1 MNEKTFL
8 PGTIGERLS
17 DLCTAAG
24 ITIKELSEKTG
35 LEYSTLSR
43 IKNDRNQ
50 KVAHEVVLKLA
61 RFFNVSADFLLG
73 LTDIP
78 DKKNYTAEE
87 LGLSADAVKNLYTG
101 AVDNRVADLLL
112 SNPEFATLT
121 AMLADYFDENQAS
134 VIAVQNQVHQST
146 ADLMLRISR
155 TRKDLRTP
163 AGIEAKKAL
172 AQRQP
177 LYKTEL
183 AQLETQFSKTIKAI
197 KKDLP
202 SHLEEKKKLTKEI
215 FDQMI
220 RDLTKGGEAAEILA
234 VTKEEIIESI
244 VSRLDGLDIA
254 EEDKDTL
261 RKALLPVFSG
271 NGVRDG

>member
-1 MNEKTFL
+1 MTNVGDEFL
-8 PGTIGERLS
+8 QQVTCGE
-17 DLCTAAG
+17 THV
-24 ITIKELSEKTG
+24 TG
-35 LEYSTLSR
+35 GGSVR
-43 IKNDRNQ
+43 
-50 KVAHEVVLKLA
+50 
-61 RFFNVSADFLLG
+61 
-73 LTDIP
+73 
-78 DKKNYTAEE
+78 TAEPGI
-87 LGLSADAVKNLYTG
+87 LQDVF
-101 AVDNRVADLLL
+101 VD
-112 SNPEFATLT
+112 
-121 AMLADYFDENQAS
+121 
-134 VIAVQNQVHQST
+134 HQ

-155 TRKDLRTP
+155 TQKALRKP

-183 AQLETQFSKTIKAI
+183 AQMETQFSKTIKAI

-202 SHLEEKKKLTKEI
+202 SHWEEKKKLTKEI

-220 RDLTKGGEAAEILA
+220 RDLTKGGEAAKILA

-244 VSRLDGLDIA
+244 ISRLDGLDIA

>member
-1 MNEKTFL
+1 MNERTFL
-8 PGTIGERLS
+8 PGTIGQRLS

-24 ITIKELSEKTG
+24 ITTKELSEKTD

-43 IKNDRNQ
+43 IKNDKNQ

-61 RFFNVSADFLLG
+61 RFFNVSTDFLLG

-112 SNPEFATLT
+112 SSPEFATLT
-121 AMLADYFDENQAS
+121 AMLADYFDENKAS
-134 VIAVQNQVHQST
+134 VIAVQNQIHQST

-155 TRKDLRTP
+155 TQQALRKP
-163 AGIEAKKAL
+163 AGVEAKKAL

-183 AQLETQFSKTIKAI
+183 AQLETQFSKTIKGI

-202 SHLEEKKKLTKEI
+202 SHLEEKKKLTKEM

-220 RDLTKGGEAAEILA
+220 RDLTKDGEAAVILA
-234 VTKEEIIESI
+234 VTKEEIIDSI
-244 VSRLDGLDIA
+244 VSRLDGLDITEA
-254 EEDKDTL
+254 DKETL

>member
-8 PGTIGERLS
+8 PGTIGQRLS

-24 ITIKELSEKTG
+24 ITIKELSEKTC

-43 IKNDRNQ
+43 IKNDKNQ

-73 LTDIP
+73 LTNIP
-78 DKKNYTAEE
+78 DMKNYTAEE

-101 AVDNRVADLLL
+101 VVDNRVADLLL
-112 SNPEFATLT
+112 SSPEFATLT

-134 VIAVQNQVHQST
+134 VIAVQNQIYQST

-155 TRKDLRTP
+155 TQKALRKP

-183 AQLETQFSKTIKAI
+183 AQMETQFSKTIKAI

-234 VTKEEIIESI
+234 VTKGEIIDSI

>member
-1 MNEKTFL
+1 M
-8 PGTIGERLS
+8 
-17 DLCTAAG
+17 AAG

-43 IKNDRNQ
+43 IKNDKNQ

-73 LTDIP
+73 LTNIP
-78 DKKNYTAEE
+78 DMKNYTAEE
-87 LGLSADAVKNLYTG
+87 LGLSTDAVKNLYTG
-101 AVDNRVADLLL
+101 VVDNRVADLLL
-112 SNPEFATLT
+112 SSPEFATLT

-134 VIAVQNQVHQST
+134 VIAVQNQIYQST

-155 TRKDLRTP
+155 TQKALRKP

-183 AQLETQFSKTIKAI
+183 AQMETQFSKTIKAI

-202 SHLEEKKKLTKEI
+202 SHWEEKKKLTKEI

-234 VTKEEIIESI
+234 VTKGEIIDSI

>member
-8 PGTIGERLS
+8 PGTIGQRLS

-24 ITIKELSEKTG
+24 ITVKELSENTG

-43 IKNDRNQ
+43 IRNDKNQ
-50 KVAHEVVLKLA
+50 KVAHEVVLKLS
-61 RFFNVSADFLLG
+61 RFFNVSTDFLLG
-73 LTDIP
+73 LTGIP

-101 AVDNRVADLLL
+101 AVDNRVAELLL
-112 SNPEFATLT
+112 SSPEFATLT

-134 VIAVQNQVHQST
+134 VIAVQNQIYQST

-155 TRKDLRTP
+155 TQKALRKP

-177 LYKTEL
+177 LYKAEL
-183 AQLETQFSKTIKAI
+183 AQLETQFSKTIKGI
-197 KKDLP
+197 NKDLP

-254 EEDKDTL
+254 EEDKETL

>member
-1 MNEKTFL
+1 MNERTFL
-8 PGTIGERLS
+8 PGTIGERLT

-24 ITIKELSEKTG
+24 ITVKELSEKTG

-43 IKNDRNQ
+43 IKNDKNQ

-87 LGLSADAVKNLYTG
+87 LGLSADAAKNLYTG

-112 SNPEFATLT
+112 SSPEFATLT
-121 AMLADYFDENQAS
+121 AMLADYFDESQSSVFAVRNQ
-134 VIAVQNQVHQST
+134 IHQST

-155 TRKDLRTP
+155 TQKELRTP

-234 VTKEEIIESI
+234 VTKGEIIDSI

>member
-8 PGTIGERLS
+8 PGTIGQRLS

-24 ITIKELSEKTG
+24 ITIKELSEKTC

-43 IKNDRNQ
+43 IKNDKNQ
-50 KVAHEVVLKLA
+50 NVAHEVVLKLA

-73 LTDIP
+73 LTNIP
-78 DKKNYTAEE
+78 DMKNYTAEE
-87 LGLSADAVKNLYTG
+87 LGLSTDAVKNLYTG
-101 AVDNRVADLLL
+101 VVDNRVADLLL
-112 SNPEFATLT
+112 SSPEFATLT

-134 VIAVQNQVHQST
+134 VIAVQNQIYQST

-155 TRKDLRTP
+155 TQKALRKP

-183 AQLETQFSKTIKAI
+183 AQMETQFSKTIKAI

-202 SHLEEKKKLTKEI
+202 SHWEEKKKLTKEI

-234 VTKEEIIESI
+234 VTKGEIIDSI

>member
-1 MNEKTFL
+1 MNERTFL
-8 PGTIGERLS
+8 PGTIGQRLS

-43 IKNDRNQ
+43 IKNDKNQ

-73 LTDIP
+73 LTNIP
-78 DKKNYTAEE
+78 DMKNYTAEE
-87 LGLSADAVKNLYTG
+87 LGLSTDAVKNLYTG
-101 AVDNRVADLLL
+101 VVDNRVADLLL
-112 SNPEFATLT
+112 SSPEFATLT

-134 VIAVQNQVHQST
+134 VIAVQNQIYQST

-155 TRKDLRTP
+155 TQKALRKP

-183 AQLETQFSKTIKAI
+183 AQMETQFSKTIK
-197 KKDLP
+197 KN
-202 SHLEEKKKLTKEI
+202 KKKLTKEI

-234 VTKEEIIESI
+234 VTKGEIIDSI

>member
-1 MNEKTFL
+1 MNERTFL
-8 PGTIGERLS
+8 PGTIGQRLS

-43 IKNDRNQ
+43 IKNDKNQ

-73 LTDIP
+73 LTNIP
-78 DKKNYTAEE
+78 DMKNYTAEE
-87 LGLSADAVKNLYTG
+87 LGLSTDAVKNLYTG
-101 AVDNRVADLLL
+101 VVDNRVADLLL
-112 SNPEFATLT
+112 SSPEFATLT

-134 VIAVQNQVHQST
+134 VIAVQNQIYQST

-155 TRKDLRTP
+155 TQKALRKP

-183 AQLETQFSKTIKAI
+183 AQMETQFSKTIKKN

-202 SHLEEKKKLTKEI
+202 SHWEEKKKLTKEI

-234 VTKEEIIESI
+234 VTKGEIIDSI

>member
-8 PGTIGERLS
+8 PGTIGQRLS

-24 ITIKELSEKTG
+24 ITIKELSEKTC

-43 IKNDRNQ
+43 IKNDKNQ

-73 LTDIP
+73 LTNIP
-78 DKKNYTAEE
+78 DMKNYTAEE
-87 LGLSADAVKNLYTG
+87 LGLSTDAVKNLYTG
-101 AVDNRVADLLL
+101 VVDNRVADLLL
-112 SNPEFATLT
+112 SSPEFATLT

-134 VIAVQNQVHQST
+134 VIAVQNQIYQST

-155 TRKDLRTP
+155 TQKALRKP

-202 SHLEEKKKLTKEI
+202 SHLEEKKNLTKEI

-234 VTKEEIIESI
+234 VTKGEIIDSI

>member
-8 PGTIGERLS
+8 PGTIGQRLS

-24 ITIKELSEKTG
+24 ITIKELSEKTC

-43 IKNDRNQ
+43 IKNDKNQ

-73 LTDIP
+73 LTNIP
-78 DKKNYTAEE
+78 DMKNYTAEE
-87 LGLSADAVKNLYTG
+87 LGLSTDAVKNLYTG
-101 AVDNRVADLLL
+101 VVDNRVADLLL
-112 SNPEFATLT
+112 SSPEFATLT

-134 VIAVQNQVHQST
+134 VIAVQNQIYQST

-155 TRKDLRTP
+155 TQKALRKP

-183 AQLETQFSKTIKAI
+183 AQMETQFSKTIKAI

-202 SHLEEKKKLTKEI
+202 SQWEEKKKLTKEI

-234 VTKEEIIESI
+234 VTKGEIIDSI

>member
-1 MNEKTFL
+1 MNEKAFL
-8 PGTIGERLS
+8 PGTIGERLT

-24 ITIKELSEKTG
+24 IAVKELSEKTG

-43 IKNDRNQ
+43 IKNDKNQ
-50 KVAHEVVLKLA
+50 KVAHEVVLKMA

-87 LGLSADAVKNLYTG
+87 LALSADAVKNLYTG

-121 AMLADYFDENQAS
+121 AMLADYFDESQSSVVAVRNQ
-134 VIAVQNQVHQST
+134 IHHST

-155 TRKDLRTP
+155 TQKELRTP
-163 AGIEAKKAL
+163 ACIEAKKAL

-220 RDLTKGGEAAEILA
+220 RDLTRGGEAAEILT

-244 VSRLDGLDIA
+244 ISRLDGLDIT
-254 EEDKDTL
+254 EEDKETL

>member
-1 MNEKTFL
+1 MNERTFL
-8 PGTIGERLS
+8 PGTIGQRLS

-43 IKNDRNQ
+43 IKNDKNQ

-73 LTDIP
+73 LTNIP
-78 DKKNYTAEE
+78 DMKNYTAEE
-87 LGLSADAVKNLYTG
+87 LGLSTDAVKNLYTG
-101 AVDNRVADLLL
+101 VVDNRVADLLL
-112 SNPEFATLT
+112 SSPEFATLT

-134 VIAVQNQVHQST
+134 VIAVQNQIYQST
-146 ADLMLRISR
+146 ADLMLRM
-155 TRKDLRTP
+155 
-163 AGIEAKKAL
+163 L
-172 AQRQP
+172 AQM
-177 LYKTEL
+177 
-183 AQLETQFSKTIKAI
+183 ETQFSKTIKAI

-202 SHLEEKKKLTKEI
+202 SHWEEKKKLTKEI

-234 VTKEEIIESI
+234 VTKGEIIDSI

>member
-8 PGTIGERLS
+8 PGTIGQRLS

-24 ITIKELSEKTG
+24 ITMKELSEKTG

-43 IKNDRNQ
+43 IRNDKNQ
-50 KVAHEVVLKLA
+50 KVAHEVVQKLA

-101 AVDNRVADLLL
+101 VVDNRVADLLL
-112 SNPEFATLT
+112 SSPEFATLT

-134 VIAVQNQVHQST
+134 VIAVQNQIYQST
-146 ADLMLRISR
+146 AELMLRMSR

-197 KKDLP
+197 KKELP

-234 VTKEEIIESI
+234 VTREEIIESI
-244 VSRLDGLDIA
+244 VSRLDGLDVA
-254 EEDKDTL
+254 EDEKEAL